1 MLDFR
6 PKKNVRM
13 ALSLFTFHFS
23 LKKRFLFGEKGASKQ
38 NKYEDFFSDMNK
50 NH

>member
-1 MLDFR
+1 MLDFS
-6 PKKNVRM
+6 PKKTS
-13 ALSLFTFHFS
+13 AWHYLLFTIHFS